1 MIPFN
6 DSKNINRLIVSI
18 AALFVFSV
26 CVMTLAHRVRPI
38 LNSEV
43 DEQLRSNEIED
54 LANFD
59 YNAQFEL
66 SNYLVLRDSGLN
78 DIDTVDFD
86 CAILVYPTLDQI
98 EGMKEEEGEKDFYIG
113 ADDSNWYQAQ
123 SIEMIDSVGVTK
135 IGANRY
141 LHLVGFDKTWNLD
154 VRKEGLPAWNLIF
167 FKTTKEPE
175 VISTI
180 DLTVAQVRDYFER

>member
-1 MIPFN
+1 M
-6 DSKNINRLIVSI
+6 
-18 AALFVFSV
+18 
-26 CVMTLAHRVRPI
+26 
-38 LNSEV
+38 NSEV

-54 LANFD
+54 LASFD

-66 SNYLVLRDSGLN
+66 NNYLVLGDSGLN
-78 DIDTVDFD
+78 NIDTVDFD
-86 CAILVYPTLDQI
+86 CAILIYPTLDQI
-98 EGMKEEEGEKDFYIG
+98 ERMKEEEGEEDFYIG

-141 LHLVGFDKTWNLD
+141 LHLVGLNKTWNLD

-175 VISTI
+175 VISAI
-180 DLTVAQVRDYFER
+180 DLTVEQVRDYFER